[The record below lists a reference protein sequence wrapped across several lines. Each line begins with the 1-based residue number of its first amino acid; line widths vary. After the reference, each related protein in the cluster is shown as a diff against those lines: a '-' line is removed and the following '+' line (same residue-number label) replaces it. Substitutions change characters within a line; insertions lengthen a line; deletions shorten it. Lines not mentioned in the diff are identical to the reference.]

1 MRRASALLIALL
13 LLVAGCGDDA
23 DGTARPAPDEDT
35 PTEGTA
41 GDDPV
46 DGDGLVVVTTVAPIT
61 DLAQHVLGDRGQAQS
76 LVAGGDSHSFEPST
90 QDAILMGQ
98 ADLFLANG
106 LGLNEAAVALAEANL
121 PEGAPIVTL
130 AELALA
136 EDEIVLSEEPHSHDG
151 ATHTHDEE
159 APNPHAWMD
168 VTHAIAYVGHI
179 ADALAAVDPAGEQ
192 AYRDNARAYTAEL
205 EALDTAIA
213 EATATIPEDNR
224 VLVSYHDSWAYYA
237 RRYGLRHVDAIQPSD
252 YAEPSAA
259 ELRTVIDEIRE
270 HGVPV
275 VFGASEFS
283 SDALRTIAAE
293 TGATYVHDLSDDT
306 FPGEPG
312 DPEHSYIGMM
322 LANARAITEG
332 LGGDV
337 GALDA
342 VDPAR

>member
-1 MRRASALLIALL
+1 MRRTSALLTALL
-13 LLVAGCGDDA
+13 LLAAACGNDTGGA
-23 DGTARPAPDEDT
+23 ASPAPGEQA
-35 PTEGTA
+35 PPQAPA
-41 GDDPV
+41 GDP

-61 DLAQHVLGDRGQAQS
+61 DLAQQVLGDCGQAQS
-76 LVAGGDSHSFEPST
+76 LVTGGDSHSFEPST

-121 PEGAPIVTL
+121 PEGAPIVKL

-136 EDEIVLSEEPHSHDG
+136 DDQVVRSDETHSHDG
-151 ATHTHDEE
+151 SAHTHGEE

-192 AYRDNARAYTAEL
+192 TYRDNARAYTAEL
-205 EALDTAIA
+205 EALDAAIA

-342 VDPAR
+342 VDPVR